1 MENTTQQDPVAP
13 EGRTEGPAE
22 AEDFSQLLKAS
33 FKPRS
38 PDAQAEVENAVST
51 LVKQALQDQSVVKED
66 VLDTVDEMIA
76 QLDAKLTEQ
85 MNEILHHEEFQKLE
99 SAWRGLEYCVNNSEP
114 DASLKIKVMNISKAE
129 LARELRS
136 YPGAK
141 WDQSPFFK
149 KIYETGL
156 GNLGGEPFGCLIGDY
171 QFDHSPADV
180 RVLRDIGKIAAAAHA
195 PFFAAAGPN
204 LMGMDSWNEIS
215 NPHDLGTIFETPEY
229 AGWRGLRDSENAR
242 YLALCMPRVLAREPY
257 GADSLPVEAFNF
269 EEETDGH
276 TGEKYAWM
284 NAAYAMGANIARAH
298 KDYGWTVQI
307 RGVQSGG
314 EVINLPTHTFQTD
327 EGGMDL
333 KCPTETAISDRREA
347 ELSKAGLI
355 SLIHRSNSDKAAF
368 IGAQSLYKP
377 KKFPS
382 AEATAAD
389 NLSARIPYMFAV
401 SRFAHYLKHMVRDQI
416 GSTREKD
423 QLQRELQDWVSQYV
437 HASPANASEADKA
450 RRPLAGAKVEV
461 VEDPENPGY
470 YVGKFLLRP
479 HFQLEGMDIGMSLV
493 SKLPSN

>member
-1 MENTTQQDPVAP
+1 MEKTSQKQDAAVGTT
-13 EGRTEGPAE
+13 E
-22 AEDFSQLLKAS
+22 AEDFSQLLKES
-33 FKPRS
+33 FKPRT
-38 PDAQAEVENAVST
+38 PDAETEVENAVST

-66 VLDTVDEMIA
+66 VLETVDEMIA

-85 MNEILHHEEFQKLE
+85 TNEILHHPEFQKLE
-99 SAWRGLEYCVNNSEP
+99 SAWRGLEYYVNNSEP
-114 DASLKIKVMNISKAE
+114 DASMKIKVMNISKAE
-129 LARELRS
+129 LERELRS

-171 QFDHSPADV
+171 QFDHSPSDV

-195 PFFAAAGPN
+195 PFFSAAAPT
-204 LMGMDSWNEIS
+204 LLGMDSWNEIS
-215 NPHDLGTIFETPEY
+215 NPHDIGTIFETTEY
-229 AGWRGLRDSENAR
+229 AGWRGLRESENAR
-242 YLALCMPRVLAREPY
+242 YIALCMPRVLAREPY
-257 GADSLPVEAFNF
+257 GPDSLPVEAFNF

-284 NAAYAMGANIARAH
+284 NAAYAMGANISRAH

-314 EVINLPTHTFQTD
+314 EVINLPTHTFQTE

-368 IGAQSLYKP
+368 IGAQSLFKP
-377 KKFPS
+377 RKFPPPRRPRPTTCRRAS
-382 AEATAAD
+382 PTCSRCRALPITSSTWCATR
-389 NLSARIPYMFAV
+389 SARPARRTSSSASCRTG
-401 SRFAHYLKHMVRDQI
+401 SRNM
-416 GSTREKD
+416 ST
-423 QLQRELQDWVSQYV
+423 
-437 HASPANASEADKA
+437 ASPANAT
-450 RRPLAGAKVEV
+450 
-461 VEDPENPGY
+461 
-470 YVGKFLLRP
+470 
-479 HFQLEGMDIGMSLV
+479 
-493 SKLPSN
+493 